1 MLASVFFFNDTA
13 TTEIYTLSLHD
24 ALPIYS
30 TTGPERVAALAVGDA
45 ALAAQARGRAG
56 GHRGRRDECGADGV
70 DGARDAGRGEAGAG
84 DGVWARLS
92 AECGVWNAELQGKVV
107 RGTTPTLTFRIP
119 NSAFRTRFCSC
130 PTSTSMSPSASA
142 AAPTAI
148 SPSRCAS
155 TSRREST
162 WTPCS
167 GNWRLY
173 TPLTPGAS
181 PGVSVARGWTPSTS
195 AVALRRSS
203 PPTRSRPCLRL
214 CLTSF
219 VLRLRVMSL
228 KSRWKPIPRM

>member
-70 DGARDAGRGEAGAG
+70 DGARDAWRGPATAG

-92 AECGVWNAELQGKVV
+92 AECGVWNAESQGKVV

-130 PTSTSMSPSASA
+130 ATSTSMSPSASA

-162 WTPCS
+162 WMPSS
-167 GNWRLY
+167 GSWRHPRTLA
-173 TPLTPGAS
+173 PGCAC
-181 PGVSVARGWTPSTS
+181 A
-195 AVALRRSS
+195 
-203 PPTRSRPCLRL
+203 
-214 CLTSF
+214 
-219 VLRLRVMSL
+219 
-228 KSRWKPIPRM
+228 PR